1 MTQPVIELVGL
12 TKAFRGVPVLGG
24 VDFRIEAGE
33 TRTILGGS
41 GSGKSVCLK
50 HMIGLL
56 QADGGTVRVDG
67 QDVTRLPESRW
78 VRLRRDFGFV
88 FQGSALF
95 DSIDVYENVAYPIR
109 EHLDWSE
116 DRVRERVAASL
127 EAVGLEGVE
136 RLVPAE
142 LSGGMRKRVG
152 VARAIALQPR
162 VILYDEP
169 TTGLDP
175 ANARRIGE
183 LIRKLQRELQVT
195 SVVVTHDMD
204 LCFSVS
210 DRVALLRDGRI
221 VLDDAANELRD
232 SGSPELRTFLEG
244 SEPLPPARTDPA
256 GDVPEEPL
264 DG

>member
-1 MTQPVIELVGL
+1 MTQAAIELAGL
-12 TKAFRGVPVLGG
+12 SKAFNGVPVLGG
-24 VDFRIEAGE
+24 LDLRIDVGE

-56 QADGGTVRVDG
+56 QADSGTVRVHG
-67 QDVTRLPESRW
+67 QDVTRLSEERW
-78 VRLRRDFGFV
+78 VQLRRDFGFV

-116 DRVRERVAASL
+116 PQVRERVEASL
-127 EAVGLEGVE
+127 EAVGLAGVE
-136 RLVPAE
+136 RLVPDE

-175 ANARRIGE
+175 ANSRRIGQ

-195 SVVVTHDMD
+195 SVVVTHDME

-221 VLDDAANELRD
+221 VLDGAAAELRD

-244 SEPLPPARTDPA
+244 SEPLPVAGTDPA
-256 GDVPEEPL
+256 RDVPEEPRN
-264 DG
+264 G